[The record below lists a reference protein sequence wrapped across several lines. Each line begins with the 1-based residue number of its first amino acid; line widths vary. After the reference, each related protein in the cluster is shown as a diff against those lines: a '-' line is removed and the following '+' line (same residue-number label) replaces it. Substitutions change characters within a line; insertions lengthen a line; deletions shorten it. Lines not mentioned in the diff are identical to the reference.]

1 MSERLVFLDGKRAM
15 ISLGPFANAQ
25 HCPYRCAFCYVQD
38 GFKQYASLDED
49 AILKFL
55 TDNRDKY
62 NIIYVSGDTD
72 SFAHPRTQ
80 RALSLIERIVLE
92 TDCDVL
98 FTTRTTFTDGDYVIL
113 ERIIKE
119 QRRTNNNLFACISI
133 TRYSEDVSYLEPKP
147 IPTPDERIEVLKR
160 LKQIGATTVLA
171 MRPFLPVVNVNDYL
185 TILDKTKGY
194 IDIALGECFYF
205 IPDGKICKRVF
216 PNGIPEA
223 AQKNITHG
231 NKMTFD
237 DNDEEWDIWDSTEYE
252 QVVHKRCDDLGI
264 IFSMH
269 SEEAIE
275 EFLKMKG
282 KYNG

>member
-1 MSERLVFLDGKRAM
+1 MSERLFFLDGKRAM
-15 ISLGPFANAQ
+15 ISLGPYAKTQ

-55 TDNRDKY
+55 INNREKY

-72 SFAHPRTQ
+72 SFAPPRTQ

-98 FTTRTTFTDGDYVIL
+98 FTTRTAFTEENYETL
-113 ERIIKE
+113 RRIVVE
-119 QRRTNNNLFACISI
+119 QNRTGNHLFACVSI
-133 TRYSEDVSYLEPKP
+133 TRYSDNVSYLEPKP
-147 IPTPDERIEVLKR
+147 IPTPEERIEVLKR
-160 LKQIGATTVLA
+160 LKGVGVTTVLA

-185 TILDKTKGY
+185 TILDKTCGY
-194 IDIALGECFYF
+194 VDIALGECFYF
-205 IPDGKICKRVF
+205 IPNGKICKRVF
-216 PNGIPEA
+216 PDGITEEV
-223 AQKNITHG
+223 AQNITHG
-231 NKMTFD
+231 NKMVFD
-237 DNDEEWDIWDSTEYE
+237 DNEEDWDIWDSSEYE
-252 QVVHKRCDDLGI
+252 STVRAKCDEMNI

-275 EFLKMKG
+275 EYLKIKG
-282 KYNG
+282 